1 MRKQE
6 RVPLPTE
13 QTLDA
18 YKTWIKNEWYTWW
31 NDRSSMMLNRKGET
45 IRSTHELNPR
55 RLSAAAAIEL
65 LREERACGSL
75 SVTPGH
81 AGSTPFMLQIFIG
94 YLTEV
99 HRIQD
104 VSEEDLRWF
113 ERMLIELFDELQSHQ
128 KWPHCSI
135 QPENLQTS
143 TLNALRHFECA
154 DASTW
159 MRIAQ
164 CDTRTGDKNHSAVYP
179 FLALAK
185 RRRSSMPN
193 DDCMSDLL
201 MRVCLFLSV
210 GFQDIDDI
218 NLMHALDWFR
228 DSGLATVRMRPRMK
242 RWFAQARTKL
252 PRKIHK
258 REFDHFVRMLIED
271 TTFP

>member
-18 YKTWIKNEWYTWW
+18 YKAWIKNDWYTWW
-31 NDRSSMMLNRKGET
+31 NDRSGMVLNRKAET
-45 IRSTHELNPR
+45 IRNTRELNLR
-55 RLSAAAAIEL
+55 RLSAAAAIKLLQDEL
-65 LREERACGSL
+65 ELGPL
-75 SVTPGH
+75 SVTPGRK
-81 AGSTPFMLQIFIG
+81 GSTPFILQIFIE
-94 YLTEV
+94 YLIEA
-99 HRIQD
+99 HRAKD
-104 VSEEDLRWF
+104 FSEEDLRWF
-113 ERMLIELFDELQSHQ
+113 GWMLIELFDELQSHQ
-128 KWPHCSI
+128 KWPHHSI

-164 CDTRTGDKNHSAVYP
+164 CDTRTGDKNDSAVYP

-185 RRRSSMPN
+185 RRCDARVG
-193 DDCMSDLL
+193 DDAMSDLL

-210 GFQDIDDI
+210 GFEDIDNI

-242 RWFAQARTKL
+242 RWFVLARTKL
-252 PRKIHK
+252 PRKVRK
-258 REFDHFVRMLIED
+258 REFDHFVRML
-271 TTFP
+271 F